1 MYTDH
6 IEERLDKLFT
16 RALSTVLLN
25 ITIEP
30 LQVLDE
36 VEVCFYANSACLSF
50 FVWNLKVLPVTTNRY
65 ALQTF
70 LI

>member
-1 MYTDH
+1 MHTDH

-36 VEVCFYANSACLSF
+36 VEVCFYANIACLLF

-65 ALQTF
+65 TLQKF